1 MELTMRQL
9 VDLLNFFG
17 EYGVVLFF
25 FSPLKHRQARWH
37 WLGYLCLAAVG
48 LLYFPA
54 TGFLATGAPPASLGY
69 LATLVLR
76 LLFYW
81 AAVSAYL
88 LFHKDV
94 NVPSALYLA
103 AFYTSFYNAARI
115 LGSMVNYAVENIA
128 VLLPLAE
135 FHRLW
140 MSLCILALEFTAAV
154 VVHRAIDLTKI
165 VSAGRVRY
173 VVVIIS
179 NFLVVYFKHSVEAL
193 RISPAFTNRLFDLFL
208 YPICAIICLLALLI
222 LFESLQASLNRR
234 RELEVEQVIRRY
246 ELKSAQRT
254 IESSGDLRRVYH
266 DMKNHLLAI
275 RAMDQH
281 NREVSSYVD
290 SLLTDLSG
298 YDNCVSTGLPL
309 MDSFLSEKLQRA
321 AKDESQCNLC
331 VDLSDLDFMAPADL
345 IAIFGN
351 AFDNAL
357 EAVHHIPQ
365 SEERVISIKS
375 SRFANTLILRFS
387 NPYTGHLQ
395 HQPEGLFATRKA
407 EPEFH
412 GIGLR
417 SITRAAQ
424 RYGGVV
430 ETHADEQNHI
440 FSLTLLF
447 PLQDSRM

>member
-1 MELTMRQL
+1 MELTMRQFI
-9 VDLLNFFG
+9 DLLNFFG
-17 EYGVVLFF
+17 EYGVVLLF
-25 FSPLKHRQARWH
+25 FSPLKRRQVRWH

-54 TGFLATGAPPASLGY
+54 TRFLATGAPPASLGY

-94 NVPSALYLA
+94 NIPSALYLA

-115 LGSMVNYAVENIA
+115 LGSMVNYAVENIS

-154 VVHRAIDLTKI
+154 VVHRAINLTKI
-165 VSAGRVRY
+165 VSVGRVRY
-173 VVVIIS
+173 VVVVIS
-179 NFLVVYFKHSVEAL
+179 NFLMIYFKHSVEAL

-246 ELKSAQRT
+246 ELKSAQRA
-254 IESSGDLRRVYH
+254 IETSGDLRRVYH

-275 RAMDQH
+275 RTMDQH
-281 NREVSSYVD
+281 NQQVSAYVD

-298 YDNCVSTGLPL
+298 YDSQVSTGLAL

-321 AKDESQCNLC
+321 AKDQVQCNITLA
-331 VDLSDLDFMAPADL
+331 LSALDFMAPADL

-357 EAVHHIPQ
+357 EAVRAIPDP
-365 SEERVISIKS
+365 EERVIILKS
-375 SRFANTLILRFS
+375 SRFANTLLLRFV
-387 NPYTGHLQ
+387 NPYIGTI
-395 HQPEGLFATRKA
+395 PKRREGFFATRKA
-407 EPEFH
+407 EPQFH

-424 RYGGVV
+424 RYGGIV
-430 ETHADEQNHI
+430 EPEADEERHV
-440 FSLTLLF
+440 FSLTLLL
-447 PLQDSRM
+447 PLSPSDV